1 MKKKFYTV
9 TYVSC
14 YDELYTETNVHTD
27 KAKAE
32 EQFLNYVAD
41 IHETE
46 GEEFDPEE
54 YKGKT
59 YFRHAARNGHLYL
72 VQLSEQE
79 I

>member
-1 MKKKFYTV
+1 MKKKVYTV
-9 TYVSC
+9 TYCSC

-27 KAKAE
+27 KEKAE

-46 GEEFDPEE
+46 GEEFYPEE

-59 YFRHAARNGHLYL
+59 YFSEGYDGHLYL
-72 VQLSEQE
+72 VQLGEQE